1 MNKIHCAML
10 ENKTQS
16 PAHEQFAKTT
26 PTKQQRNLHKTQTWT
41 ADNFYI
47 DHNTLKKKEKQYA
60 ENNDNKSRIKQNL
73 FTLKWTH

>member
-47 DHNTLKKKEKQYA
+47 DHNTLKKKK
-60 ENNDNKSRIKQNL
+60 NNTPKTMTTKAA
-73 FTLKWTH
+73 